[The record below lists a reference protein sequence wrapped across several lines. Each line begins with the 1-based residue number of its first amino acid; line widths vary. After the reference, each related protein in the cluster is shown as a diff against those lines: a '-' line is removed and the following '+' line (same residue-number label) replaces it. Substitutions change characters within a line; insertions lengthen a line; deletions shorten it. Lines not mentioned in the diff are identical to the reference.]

1 MADPTADL
9 RQQLADHEADK
20 DKRDTTCFSNLG
32 DCRGL
37 SKEARRW
44 NSRNQDSSQ
53 LTVCMGCRLCQNT
66 KTDDIYKNAWCLR
79 KSPDILFD
87 YHVIYVNGHG
97 ICAIGLG
104 ICVNSHPRSKP
115 PPSL

>member
-1 MADPTADL
+1 MTYGHIILPSGKYHSDYGVP
-9 RQQLADHEADK
+9 
-20 DKRDTTCFSNLG
+20 FV
-32 DCRGL
+32 
-37 SKEARRW
+37 SKY
-44 NSRNQDSSQ
+44 
-53 LTVCMGCRLCQNT
+53 

-79 KSPDILFD
+79 KSPGILCD
-87 YHVIYVNGHG
+87 YHVIYVIGHG

>member
-1 MADPTADL
+1 
-9 RQQLADHEADK
+9 
-20 DKRDTTCFSNLG
+20 
-32 DCRGL
+32 
-37 SKEARRW
+37 
-44 NSRNQDSSQ
+44 
-53 LTVCMGCRLCQNT
+53 MGCRLCQNT

-79 KSPDILFD
+79 KSPGILCD
-87 YHVIYVNGHG
+87 YHVIYVIGHG